1 MNLHLNRRTVV
12 RLLSFSLA
20 VILVLGI
27 LAFQNLKR
35 AQSAERQLE
44 YQYLKSIDDLG
55 NYLENIEAT
64 LTKTIYSGTPASM
77 ANLTSKI
84 WRETGFAKECVST
97 LPMSELNLEKT
108 YKFLSQLGDYTVSL
122 SKKVSQG
129 HQLTKQ
135 ERDNLVQMKDYATKF
150 LQQVLVTQDGV
161 RTGTISFQEVKHDA
175 AAATAVSGRENF
187 SDGFLETED
196 GFTAYPTLIY
206 DGPFSDHILEKEPEM
221 IKNAKEVTREEAK
234 TIAAKALNT
243 SSDKIVDDTD
253 EEGNMPSYCFAG
265 PDANLAVT
273 KQGGLLSYLIKN
285 RTVES
290 QDATADECVE
300 AALEYLKSLGVSD
313 MKKTYYEIAEN
324 IITINFASQQGDVTC
339 YTDLIKVSVA
349 MDNKE
354 ILKYDGRGYI
364 TNHKTREHLTAEISV
379 EEAQKSL
386 SPLLTVEQCNLTL
399 IPTSGQNE
407 VLCYEFK
414 CHSDEDENIL
424 VYVNAKT
431 GAEENLLLLSISENG
446 TLTL

>member
-35 AQSAERQLE
+35 AQTAERQLE

-55 NYLENIEAT
+55 NYLENIEAA

-77 ANLTSKI
+77 TSLTSKI
-84 WRETGFAKECVST
+84 WREAGFAKECVST

-122 SKKVSQG
+122 SKEVAQG

-135 ERDNLVQMKDYATKF
+135 ERDNLVQMKEYATKF

-161 RTGTISFQEVKHDA
+161 RTGAISFQEVKHDA
-175 AAATAVSGRENF
+175 GSATAVSGQESF

-196 GFTAYPTLIY
+196 GFTSYPTLIY

-221 IKNAKEVTREEAK
+221 TKNAQEITKEEGK
-234 TIAAKALNT
+234 KIAAKALNT
-243 SSDKIVDDTD
+243 SVDKIVDDTD

-265 PDANLAVT
+265 QDTNLAVT
-273 KQGGLLSYLIKN
+273 KQGGLLSYLIQN
-285 RTVES
+285 RAVET
-290 QDATADECVE
+290 QDATPDECVE
-300 AALEYLKSLGVSD
+300 AALDYLNTLGISN
-313 MKKTYYEIAEN
+313 MKKTYYEIADN
-324 IITINFASQQGDVTC
+324 ILTLNFAAQQGDVTC

-354 ILKYDGRGYI
+354 ILKYDARGYI
-364 TNHKTREHLTAEISV
+364 TNHKEREDLTAELSI

-386 SPLLTVEQCNLTL
+386 SPLLRVEQCNLTV

-414 CHSDEDENIL
+414 CHSEEDENIL

-446 TLTL
+446 TLTI

>member
-1 MNLHLNRRTVV
+1 MNLHLNRRTGV
-12 RLLSFSLA
+12 RVLSFSLA
-20 VILVLGI
+20 VVLVLGI

-35 AQSAERQLE
+35 AQNAERQLE

-55 NYLENIEAT
+55 NYLENIETA

-77 ANLTSKI
+77 TTLTSKI
-84 WRETGFAKECVST
+84 WREAGFAKECVSV

-122 SKKVSQG
+122 SEEVAQG
-129 HQLTKQ
+129 HQLTAQ
-135 ERDNLVQMKDYATKF
+135 ERENLVRMRDYSTQF
-150 LQQVLVTQDGV
+150 LQQVLVTQDGL
-161 RTGTISFQEVKHDA
+161 RTGTISFKEVKQDA
-175 AAATAVSGRENF
+175 KSTTAIAGQENF

-221 IKNAKEVTREEAK
+221 IKNAKELTQEEAK
-234 TIAAKALNT
+234 KIAAQALNT
-243 SSDKIVDDTD
+243 AGDKIVSDTD
-253 EEGNMPSYCFAG
+253 EDSNMPSYCFAG
-265 PDANLAVT
+265 QDANLAIT
-273 KQGGLLSYLIKN
+273 KQGGLLSYMLKN
-285 RTVES
+285 RVVEN
-290 QDATADECVE
+290 QQATADECIS
-300 AALEYLKSLGVSD
+300 AALEYLQSLGISD
-313 MKKTYYEIAEN
+313 MKKTYYEISDN
-324 IITINFASQQGDVTC
+324 IITINFAAQQNDVTC

-349 MDNKE
+349 MDNQE
-354 ILKYDGRGYI
+354 ILKYDARGYI
-364 TNHKTREHLTAEISV
+364 TNHKQRDDLSAGISV

-386 SPLLTVEQCNLTL
+386 SPLLTVEQCNLTV

-414 CHSDEDENIL
+414 CHSDSDENIL

-431 GAEENLLLLSISENG
+431 GAEENLLLLAISENG